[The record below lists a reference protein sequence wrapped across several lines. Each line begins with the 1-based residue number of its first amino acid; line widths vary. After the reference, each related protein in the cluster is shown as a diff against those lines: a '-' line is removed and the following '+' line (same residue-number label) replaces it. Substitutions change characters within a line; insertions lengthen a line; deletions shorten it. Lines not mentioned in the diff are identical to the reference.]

1 MYIYSTIQKKIYSG
15 GTRGKNSSVC
25 DRWNAPPEP
34 KCLAAFKSNGL
45 MAWSLG
51 HGQLDTRGETSEV
64 EKGRFYQKNASWT
77 IFCAKWPQKYR
88 YSSIYIAIA
97 AKSFLKEGEKKDLL
111 TFMWDFLLEFMVLE
125 KSHPIKKVDKNPK
138 KIVRYFLRGH
148 KLLGLIA

>member
-1 MYIYSTIQKKIYSG
+1 
-15 GTRGKNSSVC
+15 
-25 DRWNAPPEP
+25 
-34 KCLAAFKSNGL
+34 

-97 AKSFLKEGEKKDLL
+97 AKSFLKEGEKKRSPDIYVG
-111 TFMWDFLLEFMVLE
+111 FSPWIYGFGKESPHKE
-125 KSHPIKKVDKNPK
+125 SGQKS
-138 KIVRYFLRGH
+138 
-148 KLLGLIA
+148 